1 MNPQPDGVQSRV
13 AAPDTSIEVED
24 QEPGLVDAIRFLYRW
39 RIKLAFYFL
48 TLFILGVLAFSWSRL
63 KSPRDV
69 EGVVGLNFPEM
80 AKGAYPSGRRFSIED
95 FRSPGVLS
103 RALADAAIS
112 SQRIS
117 LMDLAA
123 HVNVTPVVP
132 EEIQNRWKKQE
143 QKGEKKE
150 EYAPSELTIEIEEN
164 GLTSQELLRLFDGLV
179 RRYQE
184 IVKYDQQ
191 SGKRFMAP
199 WDSSYESLVGSY
211 DSWDIP
217 ELFERAYRTMSANL
231 RILVGES
238 AKYQDLG
245 YQLSFL
251 EVNKDLDTWARTR
264 LQPLEALT
272 YQGRLVKDRDVIA
285 QRIQYSLQELEI
297 RIRQK
302 SNEAAEA
309 DRLLEIIGRPKT
321 LVSGQLNTQE
331 GLIIDASALDR
342 LVKSDYVGPVVQRIS
357 KLQEEVQAIQAEKA
371 RLEKQLSLLPKSAGV
386 GLVTLPPGYQ
396 RLIARMSED
405 LNATIQKY
413 NRGLEDYLTATITS
427 LVVVKQAPVVSRAGY
442 SPILVLPG
450 IAFLSAFLAIFL
462 LGIERLFERAREE
475 EPA

>member
-1 MNPQPDGVQSRV
+1 
-13 AAPDTSIEVED
+13 
-24 QEPGLVDAIRFLYRW
+24 VDAIRFLYRW

-112 SQRIS
+112 QRIS

-123 HVNVTPVVP
+123 HVNVTPVVS

-143 QKGEKKE
+143 QTGAKKE
-150 EYAPSELTIEIEEN
+150 EYAPSEFTIEIEEN
-164 GLTSQELLRLFDGLV
+164 GLTSQKLLRLFDGLV

-231 RILVGES
+231 QILVGES

-302 SNEAAEA
+302 SNEATEA

-321 LVSGQLNTQE
+321 LASGQFNTKE

-357 KLQEEVQAIQAEKA
+357 KLQTEVQAMQAEKA
-371 RLEKQLSLLPKSAGV
+371 RLEKQLSLLPKSAGADR
-386 GLVTLPPGYQ
+386 VTLPPGYQ
-396 RLIARMSED
+396 QIITGLSED
-405 LNATIQKY
+405 LSATIQKY
-413 NRGLEDYLTATITS
+413 NRALEDYLTATITS

-475 EPA
+475 EAA